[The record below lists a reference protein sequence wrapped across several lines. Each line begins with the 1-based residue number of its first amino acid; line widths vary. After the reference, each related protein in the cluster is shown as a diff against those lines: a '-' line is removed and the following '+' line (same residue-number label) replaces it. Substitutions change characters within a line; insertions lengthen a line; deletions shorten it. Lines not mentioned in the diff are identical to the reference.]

1 MQIIRSTPASS
12 ALIKHA
18 ETLDFTRC
26 SCLAILKPGAS
37 SARRPHRSRDTP
49 STRPWG
55 LDGGIHP
62 TNGPASGEDTAPDS
76 WLLVL
81 LRTKNIAPDSLLAAG

>member
-1 MQIIRSTPASS
+1 MQLLGDPQAWCIECAAPSPLAG
-12 ALIKHA
+12 HA
-18 ETLDFTRC
+18 
-26 SCLAILKPGAS
+26 IN
-37 SARRPHRSRDTP
+37 
-49 STRPWG
+49 RPWG